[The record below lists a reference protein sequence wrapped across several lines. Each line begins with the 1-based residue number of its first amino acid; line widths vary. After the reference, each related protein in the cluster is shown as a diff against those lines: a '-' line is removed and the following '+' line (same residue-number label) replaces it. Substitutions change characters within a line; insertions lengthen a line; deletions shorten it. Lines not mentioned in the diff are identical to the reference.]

1 MKVLFVSD
9 IYYPHIG
16 GISEHIYHL
25 ANEFESM
32 GHAVSILTANMEGD
46 LRPDEERV
54 IRIGR
59 SIIVPANRS
68 YSRITYGLDSNV
80 LFRVVNKFD
89 VVHIHGTLTP
99 TFPLS
104 TLKVSRRTNIFTF
117 HSTFEY
123 SVFFNIFK
131 GYLNNYF
138 KHIDGKIA
146 VSMTARDS
154 IARYLPGDYRIIPNG
169 VDNSRFTPGD
179 PHYKSFNEILFVGR
193 IEPRKGLQFLIDAFP
208 KVKKEIPEA
217 KLTIAGGGYK
227 KIKLNIPLEV
237 KDSIKFLN
245 FVAPKDLPQIFRRAS
260 LFISP
265 AITGESFGIV
275 LLEAMASGTPVIAS
289 DIPGYRCVIED
300 EKNGLLVPPGNPA
313 GIARTIIRVLN
324 DNNLRNSLIEEGFKS
339 AERYSWDKVS
349 REVLAFYYEIDPSLS

>member
-1 MKVLFVSD
+1 MD
-9 IYYPHIG
+9 G
-16 GISEHIYHL
+16 GILSKI
-25 ANEFESM
+25 
-32 GHAVSILTANMEGD
+32 
-46 LRPDEERV
+46 
-54 IRIGR
+54 
-59 SIIVPANRS
+59 
-68 YSRITYGLDSNV
+68 
-80 LFRVVNKFD
+80 VNKFD
-89 VVHIHGTLTP
+89 VVHIHGILAP

-217 KLTIAGGGYK
+217 KLTIAGDIK
-227 KIKLNIPLEV
+227 SEALLKI
-237 KDSIKFLN
+237 
-245 FVAPKDLPQIFRRAS
+245 
-260 LFISP
+260 
-265 AITGESFGIV
+265 
-275 LLEAMASGTPVIAS
+275 
-289 DIPGYRCVIED
+289 
-300 EKNGLLVPPGNPA
+300 
-313 GIARTIIRVLN
+313 
-324 DNNLRNSLIEEGFKS
+324 
-339 AERYSWDKVS
+339 
-349 REVLAFYYEIDPSLS
+349 